1 MSGVKIVRAHTVV
14 CCLLSPQLPAVAT
27 AACCLLAQCRL
38 LPAVVAAASICLLLH
53 AVRAI
58 FCLRTAAAAAAALEP
73 LESWHRLTSTAFRL
87 ALAYITQ

>member
-1 MSGVKIVRAHTVV
+1 MSGVKIVRLHTVV
-14 CCLLSPQLPAVAT
+14 CCLLSPLLPAVAT

-58 FCLRTAAAAAAALEP
+58 FCLRTAAAAPLEP

-87 ALAYITQ
+87 ALAYTTQ